1 MEAVTKDVGRK
12 LLGVVV
18 WTVISLLLS
27 YVVSALSANSLDG
40 WLTGGASA
48 HEAAVAGCV
57 VLPKDLDVTLAD
69 VGGLE
74 GIKDE
79 LYYSL
84 LLPLRYPKLF
94 FRPRGPFASTKG
106 VLLTGPP
113 GCGKT
118 MLMKAVAKTC
128 GCAFLAPTL
137 ATLQNKYYGESQKL
151 LAALFAVAR
160 KKAPC
165 IVFLDEVDSAFRTRG
180 DDDSGCDYT
189 LKTEFLSLM
198 DGLRT
203 KGDEAIVVVG
213 ATNNPDALD
222 PALKRR
228 LPTVLTIGLPTAA
241 ERHKIVALACR
252 EEPAPGRSAAAFGD
266 EVNASLDG
274 CSGSDLVE
282 VYKAASRL
290 RLRELLGSGG
300 GLGGGLGGGP
310 GAKLPPLT
318 AEHWAAA
325 AQRLGE
331 SKKAASVKHCA
342 AKSRVAELVEALKG

>member
-1 MEAVTKDVGRK
+1 MEAVTKDVGKK
-12 LLGVVV
+12 LIGVIV
-18 WTVISLLLS
+18 WTVISLVLS
-27 YVVSALSANSLDG
+27 YVFSAVSTGSIEA
-40 WLTGGASA
+40 WLTGGRAST
-48 HEAAVAGCV
+48 HESAVAGCV
-57 VLPKDLDVTLAD
+57 VLPKDIDVTLSD
-69 VGGLE
+69 VGGLDA
-74 GIKDE
+74 IKDE

-94 FRPRGPFASTKG
+94 FRARGPFASTKG
-106 VLLTGPP
+106 VLLSGPP

-151 LAALFAVAR
+151 LAALFAVA
-160 KKAPC
+160 KSKAPC
-165 IVFLDEVDSAFRTRG
+165 IVFLDEVDSVFRTRS

-241 ERHKIVALACR
+241 ERRKIVALACR
-252 EEPAPGRSAAAFGD
+252 EEPEPARSAAAFG
-266 EVNASLDG
+266 EEASALLEG

-290 RLRELLGSGG
+290 RLQELVRRGG
-300 GLGGGLGGGP
+300 ALEL
-310 GAKLPPLT
+310 AKLPPLT
-318 AEHWAAA
+318 TEQWAAA
-325 AQRLGE
+325 AQRLRE
-331 SKKAASVKHCA
+331 SKHAASVKHCT
-342 AKSRVAELVEALKG
+342 AKSKVSELVEALTHAHKA